1 MKKIVSLLL
10 CCIMILFSIGCNND
24 KETEKNDSKKINI
37 VPVNN
42 KITIDNV
49 NMDFTVKNYATNF
62 FDIEDDI
69 TNSFEYEDDLIAI
82 EVEVDTKGQNQVGDN
97 VYIYMYAKSIETDQS
112 ASDSCLQDPCSISF
126 SGGFAPGFPNE
137 MLEGNYVVNEQG
149 KASAWLIYKVKKGYN
164 GPIDLK
170 IYSTNDR
177 GALEIDKIKVR

>member
-82 EVEVDTKGQNQVGDN
+82 DIEVVLPELVGICIIADFPE
-97 VYIYMYAKSIETDQS
+97 KTP
-112 ASDSCLQDPCSISF
+112 ASPRRI
-126 SGGFAPGFPNE
+126 
-137 MLEGNYVVNEQG
+137 
-149 KASAWLIYKVKKGYN
+149 
-164 GPIDLK
+164 
-170 IYSTNDR
+170 
-177 GALEIDKIKVR
+177 